1 MAYSDIEAL
10 IKTQVQAVSGFDATN
25 VTRAN
30 FKFLNKGKART
41 YAILRPGSFE
51 RVQHGMGGAYLT
63 TWTTFCEVWV
73 RYKDDGESMT
83 ELQSQVS
90 GIISR
95 FDSYPKAGDATG
107 NVQDCFVRAAAEPEE
122 MWRNRGDGTFEDYS
136 EKQRNIVKGI
146 IHNLRKREHEADR
159 LEDELKYKVFSL
171 ETDPVAIF
179 HLVKLA
185 ETVGAVADHAENAG
199 DMMRAMIA
207 RKQKSFWGS

>member
-10 IKTQVQAVSGFDATN
+10 ISTQIQNVTGYSSSN

-30 FKFLNKGKART
+30 YKFLNKGNART
-41 YAILRPGSFE
+41 YAILRPGAFD

-95 FDSYPKAGDATG
+95 FDAWTKAGDTTG
-107 NVQDCFVRAAAEPEE
+107 NVQDCFVRSGGEPEE
-122 MWRNRGDGTFEDYS
+122 MWTNRGDGPSWLRWTLT
-136 EKQRNIVKGI
+136 I
-146 IHNLRKREHEADR
+146 I
-159 LEDELKYKVFSL
+159 
-171 ETDPVAIF
+171 T
-179 HLVKLA
+179 A
-185 ETVGAVADHAENAG
+185 EQSTATIQE
-199 DMMRAMIA
+199 
-207 RKQKSFWGS
+207 